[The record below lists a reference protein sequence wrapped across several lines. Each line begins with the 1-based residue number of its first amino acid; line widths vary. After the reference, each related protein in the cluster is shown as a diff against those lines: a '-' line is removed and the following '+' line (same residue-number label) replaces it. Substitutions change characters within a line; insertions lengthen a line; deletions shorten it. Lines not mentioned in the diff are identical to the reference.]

1 MMNEKIKAYCIKNHD
16 KYGIHNEHG
25 ELLSEQEMF
34 ELLEILDLFNENL
47 DSFHDV
53 AMNGYDEFCGIYG
66 TFTDDDDT
74 YKTIIEYHEYIKQSE
89 LNEFFNDILDNYT
102 YDTDTEEQSVDDFK
116 HYFEFM
122 YLDDIDI
129 VKGGLVHHIYC

>member
-1 MMNEKIKAYCIKNHD
+1 MTEKEKAYIISNHD

-66 TFTDDDDT
+66 TFTDDNDT
-74 YKTIIEYHEYIKQSE
+74 YETIIEYHEYIKQSE
-89 LNEFFNDILDNYT
+89 INQFMYNVLDNYT
-102 YDTDTEEQSVDDFK
+102 YCQDKEYQSIEDFK
-116 HYFEFM
+116 QDFEK
-122 YLDDIDI
+122 LTLEELDI